1 MALEVEL
8 LTGLFDS
15 IAYRSDIYDD
25 NCYDDIE
32 IIKEHLGGKKL
43 VVIVDCSFVVQASIS
58 DYVKKVKARVTNLKR
73 IVPDGTSIIV
83 SATSFPRN
91 ISDIGDDFHDSF
103 KLSEVELHAQLKDNG
118 ISVEYSDYGSIN
130 PIRND
135 TVVMAHGWIPRI
147 DVPLADSVFYYRE
160 RRADKNMN
168 YAPQYTKVAQY
179 VVADKSFPSDLDWN
193 WGVQQIRDC
202 AGGSKPGS
210 APSFWIAVRMNIHLA
225 QQVKRLASL

>member
-1 MALEVEL
+1 MIIAIAVAVCIWKNP
-8 LTGLFDS
+8 FDYK
-15 IAYRSDIYDD
+15 A
-25 NCYDDIE
+25 
-32 IIKEHLGGKKL
+32 
-43 VVIVDCSFVVQASIS
+43 VVIVQQEQLNANSGPILTMPEATLLKSLREKGVLLTPSEYTNNIVSYYNTLIAFLSVFFVVFTIFGY
-58 DYVKKVKARVTNLKR
+58 YVVRNQSKKEVRDEARDILLESTTFKNQV
-73 IVPDGTSIIV
+73 IV
-83 SATSFPRN
+83 N
-91 ISDIGDDFHDSF
+91 I
-103 KLSEVELHAQLKDNG
+103 
-118 ISVEYSDYGSIN
+118 
-130 PIRND
+130 R
-135 TVVMAHGWIPRI
+135 AHGWIPRI